1 MALVKFFIFNL
12 IIRFF
17 CMLERR
23 CVNHDILIPR
33 GHKSASS
40 KEYVFLTSYKKP
52 NIFINY

>member
-17 CMLERR
+17 CMLERG
-23 CVNHDILIPR
+23 CVNHDILMPR

-52 NIFINY
+52 NIFTNY